1 VASKAIARRAKAR
14 RSAFSAE
21 APLFGSAPL
30 PKVVRA
36 VRPAANALRVL
47 VVDSPPLHALV
58 ATFLQSPGDA
68 LSVTSEKATT
78 FCAEERTFDIVL
90 LAVSSST
97 LGAMVLAAHLRAIE
111 RQKPHPRR
119 AAIIACTVS
128 RAQYLDCLVPVSGF
142 SGALNL
148 PWTPDAVHACLGRWR
163 GAKVLPGLVRRDGN
177 PMTAPRRP

>member
-1 VASKAIARRAKAR
+1 VASEVIARTAKAQ

-21 APLFGSAPL
+21 EPLFGSAPL

-47 VVDSPPLHALV
+47 VVNSPPLHALV
-58 ATFLQSPGDA
+58 ATLLQSPGDA

-78 FCAEERTFDIVL
+78 FCAEERAFDIVL
-90 LAVSSST
+90 LAVGSST

-111 RQKPHPRR
+111 RQKPHPQR

-128 RAQYLDCLVPVSGF
+128 SVQYLDCLVPVSGF

-148 PWTPDAVHACLGRWR
+148 PWTPDSVHACLSRWR
-163 GAKVLPGLVRRDGN
+163 GAKVLPGLVSRDGN
-177 PMTAPRRP
+177 LISR